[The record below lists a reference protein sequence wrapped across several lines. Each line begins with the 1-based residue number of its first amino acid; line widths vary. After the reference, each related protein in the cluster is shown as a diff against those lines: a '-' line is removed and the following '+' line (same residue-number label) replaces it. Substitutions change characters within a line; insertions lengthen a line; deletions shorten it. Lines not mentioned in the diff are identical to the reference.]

1 MESNLQLL
9 RNFAASSRRSGFG
22 PPGFKLD
29 GTTGEYHLIMN
40 KTGEKMN
47 GKRLAA
53 TPVDVMVGWQ
63 RIEKGKPPLYV
74 LGRIADGYEPPT
86 RAQLGDVEEPLWPT
100 DKDPW
105 TSATWLPF
113 WNPETREVL
122 VFHAANDG
130 SKEAVAS
137 LTQAYV
143 VNCET
148 HPEQINFDPLIEL
161 GADSYESKHG
171 RRIYFPTLDIVEWIE
186 RPAAVRRIVP
196 PPVKQLELTANP
208 VEADP
213 VEADPVPATTA
224 PAKVKPKA
232 KPKAGGAEIRPPKAT
247 SSLHG
252 DMDDEIPF

>member
-1 MESNLQLL
+1 MGSDLALL
-9 RNFAASSRRSGFG
+9 RNFVASSRRAGFG

-40 KTGEKMN
+40 KAGEQMN

-74 LGRIADGYEPPT
+74 LGRIADGYIPPP
-86 RAQLGDVEEPLWPT
+86 REELGDNEEYLWPNN
-100 DKDPW
+100 KDPW

-130 SKEAVAS
+130 SKDAAAN

-143 VNCET
+143 DHCET
-148 HPEQINFDPLIEL
+148 RPNEINFDPLIEL
-161 GADSYESKHG
+161 SADSYESKHG
-171 RRIYFPTLDIVEWIE
+171 RRIFFPIFEIVDWIE

-196 PPVKQLELTANP
+196 PPVKQLELAATPLA
-208 VEADP
+208 
-213 VEADPVPATTA
+213 ADPVPATTTPTERDQRE
-224 PAKVKPKA
+224 PAVPKA
-232 KPKAGGAEIRPPKAT
+232 KPKRSAK
-247 SSLHG
+247 S